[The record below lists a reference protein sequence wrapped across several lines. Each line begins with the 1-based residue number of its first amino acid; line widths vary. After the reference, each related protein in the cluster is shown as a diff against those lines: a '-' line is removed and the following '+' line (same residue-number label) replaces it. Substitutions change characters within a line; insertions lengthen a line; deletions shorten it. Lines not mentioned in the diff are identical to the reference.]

1 MGLVSFLL
9 RCNIVM
15 QAIWCLKFWN
25 MTKYGGQFVLAS
37 HTSNSRGLVPC
48 PQWFTPM
55 CGILVTFVNIQYTR
69 GIYKLSYT
77 IVYNESISRVALSL
91 PLTVVNKSNAFR
103 ALSK

>member
-1 MGLVSFLL
+1 
-9 RCNIVM
+9 
-15 QAIWCLKFWN
+15 
-25 MTKYGGQFVLAS
+25 
-37 HTSNSRGLVPC
+37 
-48 PQWFTPM
+48 M

-77 IVYNESISRVALSL
+77 IVYNESISRVALTL